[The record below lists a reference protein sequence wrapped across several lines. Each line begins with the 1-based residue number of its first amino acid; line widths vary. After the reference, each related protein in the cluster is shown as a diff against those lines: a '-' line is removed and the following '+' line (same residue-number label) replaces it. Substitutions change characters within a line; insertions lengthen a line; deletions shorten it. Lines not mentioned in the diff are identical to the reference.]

1 VSWLLG
7 PRLADGRTVDIELIG
22 ATIARVVD
30 RSTGEQAGEQA
41 GERASEPPM
50 LTPQERASATDLSGY
65 LLLTA
70 PAEPHAH
77 LDKALTSHLVPN
89 PTGDLAGAID
99 GWVAF
104 FPTLTV
110 ADMADR
116 AEQAA
121 LELVASGVTAVRTHV
136 NVHEGIDLKAVEALL
151 TVKARIGH
159 LIDIQIVSLTG
170 WVTGLG
176 AVPNRALLR
185 SSLQLDP
192 EIIVGGCPH
201 LDEDPL
207 EATDI
212 ALEIAGETGRMLD
225 LHTDETLDVSHLELR
240 YLAQRIKATGF
251 TGHTAASHCVSLG
264 MVPPD
269 VQAAVAAEVATAKV
283 AVITLPQT
291 NLFLQARGIAVGPPR
306 GLTAI
311 RPLLNAGAVV
321 GAGADN
327 VRDPFNSMGR
337 SDPFETAALLV
348 MAGHLLPEDAWA
360 LVTDGARRSM
370 GLAPVTLAPGG
381 AAEFV
386 AVRGANLGDAIAR
399 ADQDRIVWHRGQVV
413 ARTTVTREFRALT
426 SPGRSLND

>member
-1 VSWLLG
+1 MSWLLG
-7 PRLADGRTVDIELIG
+7 PRLADGRTVDIELTGPVIG
-22 ATIARVVD
+22 RVASHVSVAESLAALSPQD
-30 RSTGEQAGEQA
+30 RAEA
-41 GERASEPPM
+41 
-50 LTPQERASATDLSGY
+50 LDLSGY
-65 LLLTA
+65 LVLSA

-77 LDKALTSHLVPN
+77 LDKALTSHIVAN
-89 PTGDLAGAID
+89 PTGDLAGAIE
-99 GWVAF
+99 GWVAY

-110 ADMADR
+110 DAMAER

-151 TVKARIGH
+151 HVKARIGH

-170 WVTGLG
+170 WVTGPHG
-176 AVPNRALLR
+176 PANSALLR
-185 SSLQLDP
+185 ASLDLDP
-192 EIIVGGCPH
+192 SIIVGGCPH
-201 LDEDPL
+201 LDIEPL
-207 EATDI
+207 AASDI
-212 ALEIAGETGRMLD
+212 ALDLAGENGRMLD

-240 YLAQRIKATGF
+240 YLAERVKATGF
-251 TGHTAASHCVSLG
+251 TGHVAASHCVSLG
-264 MVPPD
+264 MAPPE
-269 VQAAVAAEVATAKV
+269 VQAAVAAEVGAAGV

-311 RPLLNAGAVV
+311 RPLLNAGATV

-348 MAGHLLPEDAWA
+348 MAGHLLPEEAWS

-370 GLAPVTLAPGG
+370 GLQPVTVSDGS
-381 AAEFV
+381 AAELI
-386 AVRGANLGDAIAR
+386 AVRGASIGDAMAK
-399 ADQDRIVWHRGQVV
+399 ADQERIVWHHGRVV
-413 ARTTVTREFRALT
+413 ARTTVTREFADFA
-426 SPGRSLND
+426 PGFATDVPKEISQ